1 MEFVTVVERAAQ
13 QPSDLLQQ
21 LAIHNLTAVDV
32 FGLAPSGGMSLSGH
46 LPTQPVDFTAA
57 LPLAVKP
64 IKQEPLQVARGP
76 VTQVKQEPSRVAL
89 FMTQVKR
96 EPSQVVLPM
105 AQVKQESSQ
114 VVPPMSQVKQ
124 EPLQVPSGI
133 EHFTTLLSHSANL
146 SLANSERG
154 EGTSGSAQ
162 EQTTSYSVSHR
173 RPRMETQGTQTPRME
188 TLGTQTPRMETQGTL
203 TPSFSGPTL
212 ASGGSL
218 VLGSPEG
225 AMYLSGQS
233 IPVALVSAGTLP
245 AAMAHSTPLQL
256 LQEREQLRRENEAL
270 QSRVF
275 QFQQLFRDK
284 QKLTLVLNK
293 MGISASL

>member
-105 AQVKQESSQ
+105 A
-114 VVPPMSQVKQ
+114 QVKQ

>member
-1 MEFVTVVERAAQ
+1 MSGGTDARLRGDYVRPPLLVERAAQ

-105 AQVKQESSQ
+105 A
-114 VVPPMSQVKQ
+114 QVKQ